1 MTSNPCLPPPAASA
15 GSKRLPVATASA
27 VLALALFSTLRAQS
41 PSTPTPAP
49 ATPRATATEEAVVLN
64 PFEVSTRKDVGYKS
78 TNSASVTRLDA
89 PIRELPLSV
98 QIINQEFVNDVA
110 KGSLYDLARYF
121 AGGDNQGAIHQPTQ
135 FKLRGF
141 NSSDDDQQR
150 DGFRFLGLT
159 DVYNLD
165 RVEIIRGP
173 NSVVHGTAD
182 PGGQVNVITK
192 SALLR
197 QDFRTLGVRFGDNEL
212 MRGAVDVNAS
222 GTLGDRDVALRVNAV
237 HEEGK
242 SFIKFVESHIQG
254 VAVAGKLRLTPTTE
268 VTAKVEHNQHDQVA
282 PVNIVDRWS
291 GGPGYFGGLSQ
302 ALNRQV
308 PRVYNYDEGNAVG
321 GPSNTDD
328 RELTVALTELT
339 QQVGDHASVKLQ
351 AEKARE
357 NRVFQQATGSSGA
370 LGYNAATATFFTTN
384 RWQWTDTTND
394 RYNLRAIANYNLEL
408 SWTKQSFLAG
418 YSLLH
423 VENRQKRDLL
433 FDNATN
439 TQTNF
444 IVPLVAGQ
452 LTAAGTRLDPTGRSW
467 RAQAPLSSV
476 VKNPSTYISANG
488 SYFDGRV
495 RTLLGYSWNE
505 SQRDDAVFAA
515 PVGGG
520 FHDGLPFPKAT
531 GNTHGKQTRGIPIVS
546 AVVALTPQLNAY
558 GTYSESFKPQTA
570 FLPTLDLSN
579 GRIGGALEPEF
590 GKGIEFG
597 LKFDLPGD
605 HLSGTIGAYKTTKGN
620 LPQLVDTI
628 VVQRLLGP
636 NEDRRFYVAG
646 SEQESKGIE
655 LELFYNPSPNVT
667 LSANYA
673 YCDAHITANPAQPDQ
688 IGRVANVH
696 SRNIVNVAGKY
707 TFSRGPLSGVFAGG
721 NVFARSKHYRYQ
733 SIEGGANAGFA
744 VAGLLVGYNGR
755 WNSTRYTVQ
764 ANVDNIFDKHYLRTY
779 GMLGEPRTASLSAT
793 VRF

>member
-1 MTSNPCLPPPAASA
+1 MPLAAAALLFGLAALHPA
-15 GSKRLPVATASA
+15 
-27 VLALALFSTLRAQS
+27 RAQ
-41 PSTPTPAP
+41 TAP
-49 ATPRATATEEAVVLN
+49 ASTADEPVVLN

-78 TNSASVTRLDA
+78 TNSASVTRIDA
-89 PIRELPLSV
+89 PLRDLPLSV
-98 QIINQEFVNDVA
+98 QIINQEFLNDVA
-110 KGSLYDLARYF
+110 KGNLYDLARYF

-141 NSSDDDQQR
+141 NSNDDDQQR

-159 DVYNLD
+159 DTYNVD
-165 RVEIIRGP
+165 RIELIRGP

-192 SALLR
+192 SAMFR
-197 QDFRTLGVRFGDNEL
+197 QDFRALNFRFGDNSL
-212 MRGAVDVNAS
+212 MRGALDVNAS
-222 GTLGDRDVALRVNAV
+222 GTLGNRDVALRVNAV
-237 HEEGK
+237 HEESE

-254 VAVAGKLRLTPTTE
+254 VAAAGKIRLTPTTE
-268 VTAKVEHNQHDQVA
+268 VSAKVEHNRHDQVA

-302 ALNRQV
+302 SLNRQV
-308 PRVYNYDEGNAVG
+308 PHIYDYDEGNAVG

-328 RELTVALTELT
+328 RELTVALVELT
-339 QQVGDHASVKLQ
+339 QQIGDHASVKLQ

-408 SWTKQSFLAG
+408 GWMKQSILAG

-433 FDNATN
+433 FDDATN

-452 LTAAGTRLDPTGRSW
+452 LTAASTRLDPTGRSW
-467 RAQAPLSSV
+467 RAQAPLFSI
-476 VKNPSTYISANG
+476 VKNPAYYVSANG
-488 SYFDGRV
+488 SYFGERV

-505 SQRDDAVFAA
+505 SERDDFVFAT
-515 PVGGG
+515 PTGGA
-520 FHDGLPFPKAT
+520 FHDGLVFPSAT
-531 GNTHGKQTRGIPIVS
+531 GKAHGKQTRGIPMVS
-546 AVVALTPQLNAY
+546 AVVALTPQLNVY
-558 GTYSESFKPQTA
+558 GTYSESFKPQTS
-570 FLPTLDLSN
+570 FLPTLDVSN
-579 GRIGGALEPEF
+579 GRIGGTLDPEF

-597 LKFDLPGD
+597 LKFDLLGER
-605 HLSGTIGAYKTTKGN
+605 LSGTIGAYKTTKGN

-628 VVQRLLGP
+628 VVQQLLGP

-655 LELFYNPSPNVT
+655 LELFYNPIPNVT

-673 YCDAHITANPAQPDQ
+673 YCDAHITANPAQPSQ
-688 IGRVANVH
+688 VGRIANVF
-696 SRNIVNVAGKY
+696 SRNTLNVAGKY
-707 TFSRGPLSGVFAGG
+707 TYKDGPLSGVFFGG

-733 SIEGGANAGFA
+733 SIESGANAGFA
-744 VAGLLVGYNGR
+744 IFGVLLGYEGR
-755 WNSTRYTVQ
+755 WGSTHYTVQ
-764 ANVDNIFDKHYLRTY
+764 ANIDNIFDKHYLRTY
-779 GMLGEPRTASLSAT
+779 GMLGEPRTASVSASL
-793 VRF
+793 RF